1 MCGRYTLRTPL
12 NVLAERF
19 LFDLGGLPADFTFSP
34 RQNVSPTQMIPAVRQ
49 PAAGSPRQLAQVR
62 WGLIPSWS
70 KDAKSAAK
78 MINARSETLAE
89 KPSFRTAF
97 AKRRCLI
104 LADGYYEWLTE
115 GKKKT
120 PHLYRRRDE
129 RPFAFAGLWESWR
142 VPAGDPLERLARPGH
157 DGQLRLETGTII
169 TTSANDLEPRIHDRM
184 PVILPEEAYDLW
196 LDPTITDTK
205 QLTNLLQ
212 PFPAGE
218 LKVEAIESVPS
229 P

>member
-1 MCGRYTLRTPL
+1 
-12 NVLAERF
+12 
-19 LFDLGGLPADFTFSP
+19 
-34 RQNVSPTQMIPAVRQ
+34 
-49 PAAGSPRQLAQVR
+49 
-62 WGLIPSWS
+62 
-70 KDAKSAAK
+70 

-120 PHLYRRRDE
+120 PQLFRRQDE

-142 VPAGDPLERLARPGH
+142 VPAGDPLEKLARPGH
-157 DGQLRLETGTII
+157 DGYPRLETATII
-169 TTSANDLEPRIHDRM
+169 TTSANELSAPIHDRM
-184 PVILPEEAYDLW
+184 PVILPEEVYDLW

-205 QLTNLLQ
+205 QLANLLQ
-212 PFPAGE
+212 PYPSSK
-218 LKVEAIESVPS
+218 LKVEPLERVPT